1 MGPMELRGFTQAR
14 FDQVSFASSV
24 TGVATGTDVGAKTY
38 SDQRA
43 SSSPFLAQPFCTRLD
58 YETNSAR

>member
-14 FDQVSFASSV
+14 FDQVSFSSSV

-43 SSSPFLAQPFCTRLD
+43 SNSSFLAQPFLHTPRLR
-58 YETNSAR
+58 N